1 MLKHSWRKWRGCSIV
16 KSICC
21 SCKWPRLI
29 SQYHIVVQNH
39 LSSSRG
45 SCAAWW
51 PQLTAGIRVMNRH
64 TRVSLHHS
72 SPFHLFFHISICF
85 SLTFLLSCF
94 FYLIN
99 LPFPCWPQLILKCRA
114 PYICFDS
121 FCFVDSNSTMF
132 VGFCPFKVS
141 IYTLCGLM
149 LQLIDQIAFS
159 ESCEDWGDKR
169 RLVSNKTEND
179 TQANKYAN
187 CSIETQET

>member
-1 MLKHSWRKWRGCSIV
+1 
-16 KSICC
+16 
-21 SCKWPRLI
+21 
-29 SQYHIVVQNH
+29 
-39 LSSSRG
+39 
-45 SCAAWW
+45 
-51 PQLTAGIRVMNRH
+51 
-64 TRVSLHHS
+64 
-72 SPFHLFFHISICF
+72 
-85 SLTFLLSCF
+85 
-94 FYLIN
+94 
-99 LPFPCWPQLILKCRA
+99 
-114 PYICFDS
+114 
-121 FCFVDSNSTMF
+121 MF